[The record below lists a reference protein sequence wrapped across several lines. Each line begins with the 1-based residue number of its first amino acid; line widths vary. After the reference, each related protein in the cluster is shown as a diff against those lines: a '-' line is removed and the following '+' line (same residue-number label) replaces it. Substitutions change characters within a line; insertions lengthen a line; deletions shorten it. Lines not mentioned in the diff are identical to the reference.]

1 MNTAPVNSAYTIAFY
16 SAISGL
22 SVSAKVLRI
31 DTGTES
37 NVTLVE
43 SAPLSTENTRVYLG
57 SFTPTA
63 PGWFIIH
70 YTAMSGVTLIKADI
84 VRIEAVVEDSAL
96 TNPPVSTTPI
106 QGGTQLSAPAVLGD
120 QSGTLTFSV
129 RS

>member
-1 MNTAPVNSAYTIAFY
+1 MNTAPVNSAYPVAFY
-16 SAISGL
+16 SPFSGL

-31 DTGTES
+31 ETGTEW
-37 NVTLVE
+37 NITLVE
-43 SAPLSTENTRVYLG
+43 STLSTDNTRVYLG

-70 YTAMSGVTLIKADI
+70 YTAMSGSTLVKAD
-84 VRIEAVVEDSAL
+84 VTRFEAVVEDSAL
-96 TNPPVSTTPI
+96 TSPPVSSAPV

>member
-1 MNTAPVNSAYTIAFY
+1 MSTTPVNSAYTIAFY
-16 SAISGL
+16 SPISGM

-31 DTGTES
+31 ETGTEW
-37 NVTLVE
+37 NVALSE
-43 SAPLSTENTRVYLG
+43 SSPLSTENTRVYLG

-70 YTAMSGVTLIKADI
+70 YTATSGGVLVKSDI
-84 VRIEAVVEDSAL
+84 MRIEAVVEDSTL
-96 TNPPVSTTPI
+96 VSPPVSTTPV